1 LKYLDKQEHNMN
13 ISLTRR
19 QQEIY
24 DYLKENL
31 DQFDQPPTLNELCDA
46 LGLSS
51 RGSMHKQIHALV
63 DAGLIEPMNNL
74 RRGIRLSN
82 TATDYAASDNASQ
95 NQIPMMGYIAAGR
108 PIEAIEN
115 PEAVEV
121 PPNLRSDK
129 PCYVLQ
135 VKGESMID
143 EGILDGD
150 WVVIEQKNSAR
161 NGEIVVAL
169 VDNSDATLKRIEQKP
184 GEVILHPANES
195 MQPMHYQPDQVQI
208 QGVLVGQMRSY
219 R

>member
-1 LKYLDKQEHNMN
+1 MTP
-13 ISLTRR
+13 SLTRR

-31 DQFDQPPTLNELCDA
+31 PLYEQPPTLNELCDA

-51 RGSMHKQIHALV
+51 RGSMHKQIHALIE
-63 DAGLIEPMNNL
+63 AGLVEPMNNQ
-74 RRGIRLSN
+74 RRGIRLTSFDTTE
-82 TATDYAASDNASQ
+82 TAANDNQ
-95 NQIPMMGYIAAGR
+95 LPMMGYIAAGR
-108 PIEAIEN
+108 PIEAIET
-115 PEAVEV
+115 PENMDV
-121 PPNLRSDK
+121 PPPLRSEK

-135 VKGESMID
+135 VKGDSMSD

-150 WVVIEQKNSAR
+150 WVVIEQKDTAR

-169 VDNSDATLKRIEQKP
+169 VENSDATLKRIEQKP
-184 GEVILHPANES
+184 GEVILHPANETMS
-195 MQPMHYQPDQVQI
+195 PMHYQPDQVKI

>member
-1 LKYLDKQEHNMN
+1 MSV
-13 ISLTRR
+13 SLTRR

-24 DYLKENL
+24 DYLKDNL
-31 DQFDQPPTLNELCDA
+31 NQFEQAPTLNELCDA

-51 RGSMHKQIHALV
+51 RGSMHKQIQALV
-63 DAGLIEPMNNL
+63 DAGLVEPMNNQ
-74 RRGIRLSN
+74 RRGIRLSQQEEH
-82 TATDYAASDNASQ
+82 DDNDL
-95 NQIPMMGYIAAGR
+95 PLMGYIAAGR

-115 PEAVEV
+115 PENVMV
-121 PPNLRSDK
+121 PPTLRSDR

-135 VKGESMID
+135 VKGESMIE

-150 WVVIEQKNSAR
+150 WVVIEQKDTAR

-169 VDNSDATLKRIEQKP
+169 VENSDATLKRIEQKP
-184 GEVILHPANES
+184 GEVILHPANAS
-195 MQPMHYQPDQVQI
+195 MSPMHFHPDQVKI

>member
-1 LKYLDKQEHNMN
+1 MS

-24 DYLKENL
+24 DYLKDNL

-63 DAGLIEPMNNL
+63 DAGLIEPMNNQ
-74 RRGIRLSN
+74 RRGIRL
-82 TATDYAASDNASQ
+82 TAQAVEEAANDNEL
-95 NQIPMMGYIAAGR
+95 PMMGFIAAGR

-115 PEAVEV
+115 PENLEV
-121 PPNLRSDK
+121 PPTLRSDK

-135 VKGESMID
+135 VKGDSMID

-150 WVVIEQKNSAR
+150 WVVIEQKDTAR

-169 VDNSDATLKRIEQKP
+169 VENSDATLKRIEQKP
-184 GEVILHPANES
+184 GEVILHPANET
-195 MQPMHYQPDQVQI
+195 MQPMHYHPDQVKI

>member
-1 LKYLDKQEHNMN
+1 MSL
-13 ISLTRR
+13 SLTRR

-24 DYLKENL
+24 DYLRENA
-31 DQFDQPPTLNELCDA
+31 DQFNHAPTLTELCDA

-51 RGSMHKQIHALV
+51 RGSMHKQVQALI
-63 DAGLIEPMNNL
+63 DAGLVEPMNNQ
-74 RRGIRLSN
+74 RRGIRLIEHEQE
-82 TATDYAASDNASQ
+82 AANDNE
-95 NQIPMMGYIAAGR
+95 IPMMGYIAAGR
-108 PIEAIEN
+108 PIEAMEN
-115 PEAVEV
+115 PENMFV
-121 PPNLRSDK
+121 PPDLRSDK

-135 VKGESMID
+135 VKGDSMID

-150 WVVIEQKNSAR
+150 WVVIEQRDTAR

-184 GEVILHPANES
+184 GEVVLHPANES
-195 MQPMHYQPDQVQI
+195 MSPMHFHPDQVKI

>member
-1 LKYLDKQEHNMN
+1 MAAT
-13 ISLTRR
+13 LTRR

-24 DYLKENL
+24 DYLKDNL
-31 DQFDQPPTLNELCDA
+31 PYFEQPPTLNELCDA

-51 RGSMHKQIHALV
+51 RGSMHKQIQALV
-63 DAGLIEPMNNL
+63 DAGLVEPMHNQ
-74 RRGIRLSN
+74 RRGIRL
-82 TATDYAASDNASQ
+82 TETEAEAANDNSL
-95 NQIPMMGYIAAGR
+95 PLMGYIAAGR
-108 PIEAIEN
+108 PIEAVQN
-115 PEAVEV
+115 PENVNV
-121 PPNLRSDK
+121 PPNLRSDR

-150 WVVIEQKNSAR
+150 WVVIEQRDTAR

-169 VDNSDATLKRIEQKP
+169 VEDAEATLKRIEQKP
-184 GEVILHPANES
+184 GEVVLHPANPTMS
-195 MQPMHYQPDQVQI
+195 PMHYHPDQVRI

>member
-1 LKYLDKQEHNMN
+1 MS

-24 DYLKENL
+24 DYLKDNL
-31 DQFDQPPTLNELCDA
+31 DDYAQPPTLNELCDA

-63 DAGLIEPMNNL
+63 DAGLIEPMNNQ
-74 RRGIRLSN
+74 RRGIRL
-82 TATDYAASDNASQ
+82 TDSSAGDAVDDNSSQ
-95 NQIPMMGYIAAGR
+95 NHVPMMGYIAAGR

-115 PEAVEV
+115 PEVFEV
-121 PPNLRSDK
+121 PPTLRSDK

-150 WVVIEQKNSAR
+150 WVVIEQKNTAR

-169 VDNSDATLKRIEQKP
+169 IDNADATLKRIEQKP
-184 GEVILHPANES
+184 GEVILHPANET
-195 MQPMHYQPDQVQI
+195 MQPMHYQPDQVKI

>member
-1 LKYLDKQEHNMN
+1 MSV
-13 ISLTRR
+13 SLTRR

-24 DYLKENL
+24 DYLKDNL
-31 DQFDQPPTLNELCDA
+31 NQFEQAPTLNELCDA

-51 RGSMHKQIHALV
+51 RGSMHKQIQALV
-63 DAGLIEPMNNL
+63 DAGLVEPMNNQ
-74 RRGIRLSN
+74 RRGIRLSQQEEH
-82 TATDYAASDNASQ
+82 DDN
-95 NQIPMMGYIAAGR
+95 NLPLMGYIAAGR

-115 PEAVEV
+115 PENVTV
-121 PPNLRSDK
+121 PPTLRSDR

-135 VKGESMID
+135 VKGESMIE

-150 WVVIEQKNSAR
+150 WVVIEQKDSAR

-169 VDNSDATLKRIEQKP
+169 VENSDATLKRIEQKP
-184 GEVILHPANES
+184 GEVILHPANAS
-195 MQPMHYQPDQVQI
+195 MSPMHFHPDQVKI